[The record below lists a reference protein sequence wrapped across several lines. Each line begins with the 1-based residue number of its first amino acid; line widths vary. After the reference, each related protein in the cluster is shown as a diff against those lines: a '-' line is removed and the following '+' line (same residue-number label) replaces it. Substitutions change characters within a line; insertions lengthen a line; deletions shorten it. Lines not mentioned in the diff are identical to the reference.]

1 MQEMLREVL
10 LRGGARGGGVEGGA
24 VDAHE
29 RLQPRLQLR
38 RWQLRGMARRLRR
51 PLHPEDVVA
60 GEVGEDEVEVADVAP
75 RRLLLLLL
83 PPAPLQLRR
92 RWR

>member
-1 MQEMLREVL
+1 
-10 LRGGARGGGVEGGA
+10 
-24 VDAHE
+24 
-29 RLQPRLQLR
+29 
-38 RWQLRGMARRLRR
+38 MARRLRR